1 MAKLSIKPGST
12 DVTQYIFVQASNKN
26 EGRTGLLYNTSGLK
40 CYYLRTLGSA
50 TVVPLAT
57 QTIAGAH
64 SDGGFVQID
73 ATNMPGV
80 YRLDLPDAVCAAGVR
95 SAIVQLSGASN
106 MTPLP
111 MEIDLNSEVN
121 VTHVNATT
129 QTAGDIAAELAKVP
143 KSDSNVSWNAT
154 ALGAIDTTL
163 TATHGTGSWQSASA
177 GVGTADINTVWDH
190 ATRTITGG
198 TANTVSGAVGS
209 VTALGT
215 ADIDTALSAV
225 HGTGDWSATG
235 TGGAGTA
242 DINTALSAIHG
253 AGSWVE
259 ASPSEITISTAVW
272 AAVTRT
278 ITGGTADLVTAVTNG
293 VTLANGAVT
302 AGAIA
307 TGAIDADALATDA
320 VTEIQ
325 GGLAMGT
332 ATTAIL
338 GYVDDLE
345 TRLTATRAGYLDN
358 LSGGVIPTAAAIADA
373 VHDEVVE
380 GTLTLRQIERIQL
393 AALAGESSGGGT
405 GTLTF
410 SDVAGTA
417 ARITAT
423 VDSTGNRTAITLD
436 GA

>member
-1 MAKLSIKPGST
+1 
-12 DVTQYIFVQASNKN
+12 
-26 EGRTGLLYNTSGLK
+26 
-40 CYYLRTLGSA
+40 
-50 TVVPLAT
+50 
-57 QTIAGAH
+57 
-64 SDGGFVQID
+64 
-73 ATNMPGV
+73 
-80 YRLDLPDAVCAAGVR
+80 
-95 SAIVQLSGASN
+95 
-106 MTPLP
+106 
-111 MEIDLNSEVN
+111 
-121 VTHVNATT
+121 
-129 QTAGDIAAELAKVP
+129 
-143 KSDSNVSWNAT
+143 
-154 ALGAIDTTL
+154 
-163 TATHGTGSWQSASA
+163 
-177 GVGTADINTVWDH
+177 
-190 ATRTITGG
+190 
-198 TANTVSGAVGS
+198 
-209 VTALGT
+209 
-215 ADIDTALSAV
+215 V